1 MSSQAHYH
9 LGSTIAAV
17 ATPPGE
23 GGVAI
28 VRISGIAALDIAKKI
43 FNGAERGFRSHYAHF
58 GKIVARSAETID
70 EVLLLPMLAPRSY
83 TGEDVVEI
91 QCHGG
96 SLITRRV
103 LERVLEEGALPAGP
117 GEFTMRAFLN
127 GKMDLAQAESVQEL
141 IAARSQRALMAAQ
154 QQLEGALSGKVAAL
168 QKRLFDIAAILEA
181 WVDFPEEGLEFA
193 SFEELVVSLKE
204 SRAALEKLAST
215 FQSGQKIRDGI
226 AVSIVGPPNAG
237 KSSLLN
243 ALLGRERAI
252 VTPMAGTTRDLIEEE
267 IALNGMR
274 LRLIDTAGI
283 RATDEPI
290 EQEGIRRSEKAIE
303 QADLVLLVLDVSLPL
318 TDKEREWI
326 ARLPIDRTL
335 LVWNKSDLL
344 AQDALIEPLPTRS
357 VLISA
362 AKGTGLDKL
371 SEAVESLIWQQAPPG
386 REEILLTHER
396 HAIALSSA
404 ASDLSQVIDGLQK
417 GLSAEFVA
425 ADMRSALLH
434 LNALL
439 GKEISEEILSS
450 IFSKFCVGK

>member
-28 VRISGIAALDIAKKI
+28 VRISGAAALDIAKKI
-43 FNGAERGFRSHYAHF
+43 FIGAERGLRSHYAHF
-58 GKIVARSAETID
+58 GKIVSREGETID

-154 QQLEGALSGKVAAL
+154 QQLEGRLSHQVAAL
-168 QKRLFDIAAILEA
+168 QKGLFDIAAILEA
-181 WVDFPEEGLEFA
+181 WVDFPDEGLEFA
-193 SFEELVVSLKE
+193 SFEEVIASLE
-204 SRAALEKLAST
+204 ERRAALEKLASS

-226 AVSIVGPPNAG
+226 AVCLVGPPNAG

-252 VTPMAGTTRDLIEEE
+252 VTPLAGTTRDLIEEE
-267 IALNGMR
+267 IPLNGLR

-283 RATDEPI
+283 RQANEPI
-290 EQEGIRRSEKAIE
+290 EQEGIRRSEKATLE
-303 QADLVLLVLDVSLPL
+303 ADLVLLVLDASLAP
-318 TDKEREWI
+318 TPEQRAWI
-326 ARLPIDRTL
+326 ARLPRERTL

-344 AQDALIEPLPTRS
+344 ADGAKMEPLLPRS
-357 VLISA
+357 LLISA
-362 AKGTGLDKL
+362 AQERGLDRL
-371 SEAVESLIWQQAPPG
+371 SAAVESLIWEQGPPA

-396 HAIALSSA
+396 HAVALSSA
-404 ASDLSQVIDGLQK
+404 ADDLGGVIAGLK
-417 GLSAEFVA
+417 NGLSPEFVA

-450 IFSKFCVGK
+450 IFSKFCIGK